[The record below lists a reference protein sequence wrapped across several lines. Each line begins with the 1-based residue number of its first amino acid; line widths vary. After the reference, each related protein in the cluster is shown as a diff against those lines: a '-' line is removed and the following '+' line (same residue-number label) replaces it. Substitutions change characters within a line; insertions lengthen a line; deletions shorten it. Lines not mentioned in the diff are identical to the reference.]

1 MNRPIVVG
9 ILLFAIVFGG
19 FLYLLKKRS
28 TIEPGKT
35 PPKSA
40 ATSTTKRPEEQP
52 VNQRRINVKLFFGT
66 AGSGMLQSE
75 DRFVPY
81 HDTLHDQAFEVLKEL
96 MRGPEGDLVKTVP
109 DGTEAR
115 DLFITKDGIAY
126 ADFSGALSEKH
137 QGGSLAE
144 MNTVFSI
151 VNSLTLN
158 FPEIKRVQ
166 ILIEDRA
173 VDTLNG
179 HMDLSRPLR
188 PDPTLIAS
196 APRQKKE

>member
-1 MNRPIVVG
+1 MNRPIVIG

-19 FLYLLKKRS
+19 LFYFLKTRPVEQGKINQKSGS
-28 TIEPGKT
+28 TSETKKT
-35 PPKSA
+35 P
-40 ATSTTKRPEEQP
+40 EQP
-52 VNQRRINVKLFFGT
+52 KNQRRINVKLFFGT

-81 HDTLHDQAFEVLKEL
+81 HETLHDQAFEVLKEL
-96 MRGPEGDLVKTVP
+96 MRGPESDLVKTVP

-115 DLFITKDGIAY
+115 DLFITKDGVAY
-126 ADFSGALSEKH
+126 ADFSGDLSAKH

-173 VDTLNG
+173 VETLNG

-188 PDPTLIAS
+188 PDPTLVAS
-196 APRQKKE
+196 APRQQKK

>member
-1 MNRPIVVG
+1 MNRPIIIG
-9 ILLFAIVFGG
+9 ILLFVIVFGG
-19 FLYLLKKRS
+19 FLFLLKKRQPNPTKMTQPQTS
-28 TIEPGKT
+28 SNTKTQRSNEPVT
-35 PPKSA
+35 
-40 ATSTTKRPEEQP
+40 
-52 VNQRRINVKLFFGT
+52 NQRRINVKLYFSTPG
-66 AGSGMLQSE
+66 GMLQAE
-75 DRFVPY
+75 DRFVVY

-96 MRGPEGDLVKTVP
+96 SVGPTTDLVKTLP

-166 ILIEDRA
+166 ILIEDHA

-179 HMDLSRPLR
+179 HMDLSRPLG
-188 PDPTLIAS
+188 PDSTLIAS
-196 APRQKKE
+196 APNQQKK

>member
-1 MNRPIVVG
+1 MNRPIVIG
-9 ILLFAIVFGG
+9 ILLFVIVFGG
-19 FLYLLKKRS
+19 FVFLVKKRQY
-28 TIEPGKT
+28 T
-35 PPKSA
+35 PPKTA
-40 ATSTTKRPEEQP
+40 AVPATTGTTTSKSNEPP
-52 VNQRRINVKLFFGT
+52 ANQRRINVKLYFST
-66 AGSGMLQSE
+66 PGSGMLQAE
-75 DRFVPY
+75 DRFVVY

-96 MRGPEGDLVKTVP
+96 TVGPKADLVKTLP

-115 DLFITKDGIAY
+115 DLFITKDGVAY

-166 ILIEDRA
+166 ILIEDHA

-179 HMDLSRPLR
+179 HMDLSRPLG

-196 APRQKKE
+196 APRQQKK

>member
-9 ILLFAIVFGG
+9 ILLFVIVFGG
-19 FLYLLKKRS
+19 FLFLLKKRPV
-28 TIEPGKT
+28 EQAKT
-35 PPKSA
+35 T
-40 ATSTTKRPEEQP
+40 TSTVPTKSSQRSEPP
-52 VNQRRINVKLFFGT
+52 TNQRRINVKLFFST
-66 AGSGMLQSE
+66 PGSGMLQPE
-75 DRFVPY
+75 DRFIVY
-81 HDTLHDQAFEVLKEL
+81 HETLHDQAFEVLKEL
-96 MRGPEGDLVKTVP
+96 TAGPKSDLVKTVP

-115 DLFITKDGIAY
+115 DLFITKEGVAY
-126 ADFSGALSEKH
+126 ADFSAALSANH

-151 VNSLTLN
+151 VNSLILN
-158 FPEIKRVQ
+158 FPEIKKVQ

-188 PDPTLIAS
+188 ADPTLIAA
-196 APRQKKE
+196 APSQKKK

>member
-1 MNRPIVVG
+1 MNRPIVIG

-19 FLYLLKKRS
+19 FLFLLKKR
-28 TIEPGKT
+28 EANPPKMT
-35 PPKSA
+35 PPP
-40 ATSTTKRPEEQP
+40 ATSGTKTSQSNEPAP
-52 VNQRRINVKLFFGT
+52 NQRRINVKLYFSTPG
-66 AGSGMLQSE
+66 GMLQAE
-75 DRFVPY
+75 DRFVLY

-96 MRGPEGDLVKTVP
+96 SIGPKSELAKTLP

-115 DLFITKDGIAY
+115 DLFITKDGVAY

-166 ILIEDRA
+166 ILIEDHA

-179 HMDLSRPLR
+179 HMDLSRPLS

-196 APRQKKE
+196 APRQQKK